1 MFYKKFLQC
10 PAHSSPS
17 KNRTE
22 LQQHRFCTSEFDR
35 LLALCQGSKIVV
47 FTEKKRK
54 YACFQ
59 EKFEKSANH
68 IFFLRVGRKTMFELE
83 SFQLPKN
90 CNFCCDLRCTACFNR
105 TAPSGYSG
113 PVVVIEPVRRTEPV
127 CNRNSRHS
135 FEAQGVRACTK
146 RGCLRSDPR
155 LFCGSA
161 QESPY

>member
-35 LLALCQGSKIVV
+35 LLALCQVSKIVV

-68 IFFLRVGRKTMFELE
+68 IFFLRVGRKKYSSLSLFNYLKIAISVAIYDALHVLTV
-83 SFQLPKN
+83 QLHQDTPGRQWLQN
-90 CNFCCDLRCTACFNR
+90 QYGARNLYATATRVTRSKPRSLCL
-105 TAPSGYSG
+105 S
-113 PVVVIEPVRRTEPV
+113 
-127 CNRNSRHS
+127 
-135 FEAQGVRACTK
+135 TK
-146 RGCLRSDPR
+146 RELFRGLRDFSVA
-155 LFCGSA
+155 GT
-161 QESPY
+161 